1 MNYQELKNKN
11 LPDTP
16 GVYFFLGPKKEILY
30 VGKATSLRDRVK
42 SYFTAQLPLTRGE
55 RFVEMV
61 EKSKQI
67 DFLSTESVLEA
78 LILEANKIQQYEPPY
93 NTIGKDDK
101 SFNYV
106 VITDEDYPRVRV
118 VRGKEISY
126 GSDESLKGCFIAGP
140 FPYGGELRE
149 ALKIIRKIFPYRD
162 DRCTPWNEQ
171 KNPENPKA
179 CWNAQIG
186 LCPGVCTGKID
197 KTEYRKQIK
206 RIKLFFQGKK
216 NELTKNLEKDMKKAA
231 KEEKFEKAVKLR
243 RMLFALEHIEDIA
256 LIKHDLGRVR
266 EAGTFRI
273 ESYDIAHLSGK
284 ETVGVMIAIENG
296 ELDKSQYRKFKIRG
310 KSGKV
315 KIDDTNNLK
324 EVLTRRFTHPEW
336 PFPNLIVIDGGVGQ
350 INAAKK
356 ALEDISDLTQKA
368 LNIEIVSVVKDL
380 RHKAKGILGMKHE
393 FEVHRKS
400 ILLANSEAHRFAITY
415 HRKLRT
421 KGFRI

>member
-1 MNYQELKNKN
+1 MNSQELKLKN

-42 SYFTAQLPLTRGE
+42 SYFGPQLLLTRGE
-55 RFVEMV
+55 RLVEMV
-61 EKSKQI
+61 EKAVNVE
-67 DFLSTESVLEA
+67 FLTTESVLEA
-78 LILEANKIQQYEPPY
+78 LILEANKIQQHEPDY

-106 VITDEDYPRVRV
+106 VITDEDFPRVRV
-118 VRGKEISY
+118 VRGKDISF
-126 GSDESLKGCFIAGP
+126 GSAPNLKKSFVAGP

-149 ALKIIRKIFPYRD
+149 ALKIIRRIFPYRD
-162 DRCTPWNEQ
+162 DKCIPKDYQ
-171 KNPENPKA
+171 KDPNHPRA

-186 LCPGVCTGKID
+186 LCPGVCTGKIS
-197 KTEYRKQIK
+197 KTDYRKQIK
-206 RIKLFFQGKK
+206 RIELFFLGKK
-216 NELTKNLEKDMKKAA
+216 NQLTKNLEKEMKKAA
-231 KEEKFEKAVKLR
+231 KEENFEEAAKFR
-243 RMLFALEHIEDIA
+243 RMLYALEHIEDIA
-256 LIKHDLGRVR
+256 LIKRDLGRVR

-273 ESYDIAHLSGK
+273 EAYDIAHLSGK
-284 ETVGVMIAIENG
+284 ETVGVMTVVENG
-296 ELDKSQYRKFKIRG
+296 ELEKSQYRKFRIRG
-310 KSGKV
+310 KDNKV

-324 EVLTRRFTHPEW
+324 EVLSRRFTHLEW
-336 PFPNLIVIDGGVGQ
+336 PMPSLIVIDGGVGQ

-356 ALEDISDLTQKA
+356 TLEDMAELTQTA
-368 LNIEIVSVVKDL
+368 LNIDIVSVVKDT
-380 RHKAKGILGMKHE
+380 RHKAKDILGMNTQ
-393 FEVHRKS
+393 FEMHRKS